1 MNVDHTCR
9 IMQDRKP
16 KDELYGTGVPY
27 LLVELS
33 FCNTSGSSNLS
44 KNVRLLSVFIK
55 VFQWKSS
62 WKIQGETRNTFNFQ
76 TSSNVKT
83 QRASNRRQIETT
95 IIQFIFNTPFV
106 LLPSS
111 LNSTGPILNTS
122 TLHSTM
128 KLLAFS
134 VLLTATSAF
143 MAPAPLTHQGN
154 KVNVNS
160 QQYIT
165 ALAASSTTETSSP
178 FTQGPRIIRSELPI
192 LYVYDHCPFC
202 VRVRLALGVKNI
214 KHNVH
219 FLQNDDISTPTKLI
233 GKKISPIFVSGVKA
247 VLCTVLISF
256 LFLLV
261 VFGFSFFNFRGYNS
275 IS

>member
-1 MNVDHTCR
+1 
-9 IMQDRKP
+9 
-16 KDELYGTGVPY
+16 
-27 LLVELS
+27 
-33 FCNTSGSSNLS
+33 
-44 KNVRLLSVFIK
+44 
-55 VFQWKSS
+55 
-62 WKIQGETRNTFNFQ
+62 
-76 TSSNVKT
+76 
-83 QRASNRRQIETT
+83 
-95 IIQFIFNTPFV
+95 
-106 LLPSS
+106 
-111 LNSTGPILNTS
+111 
-122 TLHSTM
+122 M

-160 QQYIT
+160 QQDIT

-192 LYVYDHCPFC
+192 LYVYDHCPLC

-233 GKKISPIFVSGVKA
+233 GKKISPIFVSG
-247 VLCTVLISF
+247 
-256 LFLLV
+256 
-261 VFGFSFFNFRGYNS
+261 N
-275 IS
+275 